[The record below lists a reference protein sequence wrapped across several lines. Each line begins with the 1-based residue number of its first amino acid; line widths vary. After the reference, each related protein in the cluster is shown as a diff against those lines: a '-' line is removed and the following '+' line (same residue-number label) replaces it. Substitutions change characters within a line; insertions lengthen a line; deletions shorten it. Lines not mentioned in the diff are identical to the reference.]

1 MTKKEQNREK
11 RNAEK
16 RNQRNLEVH
25 IEKSWAQCNEKY
37 IE

>member
-25 IEKSWAQCNEKY
+25 IEEELGPVQ
-37 IE
+37 